1 LIVIDRGEDIVLDV
15 TAGAYVPKRKIFVN
29 RPTNPADPCILTIL
43 GSVRF
48 AAKTSDADYMII
60 GNYPGLLEM
69 VTAFMQSDKPDFYT
83 FHEQKA
89 IQLLRDE
96 LQQKR
101 GGNRM
106 TMQVQG
112 TAWGMGEIG
121 NLR

>member
-1 LIVIDRGEDIVLDV
+1 MV
-15 TAGAYVPKRKIFVN
+15 
-29 RPTNPADPCILTIL
+29 
-43 GSVRF
+43 
-48 AAKTSDADYMII
+48 I
-60 GNYPGLLEM
+60 GNYPAIFEM
-69 VTAFMQSDKPDFYT
+69 VTAFMQAEKPDFFT
-83 FHEQKA
+83 FHENKA

-101 GGNRM
+101 GGGRM